1 MRLLRY
7 STFAA
12 AMLAVAAAGSA
23 SAASHQVKML
33 NSGAMGIM
41 TFEPAFIKVK
51 PGDSVTFVPTAM
63 GHNAESIAGL
73 IPAAAT
79 PFKGAI
85 NQALR
90 VTFTKPGLY
99 AYKCTPHLS
108 LGMVGLV
115 EVASAAN
122 KPAVA
127 AGADKLPPLAKG
139 RMTKL
144 LAQVN

>member
-1 MRLLRY
+1 MKLSRY
-7 STFAA
+7 SISAA
-12 AMLAVAAAGSA
+12 ALLIVAAIAPARAAGY
-23 SAASHQVKML
+23 QVKML

-63 GHNAESIAGL
+63 GHNAESLAGL

-99 AYKCTPHLS
+99 AYKCTPHLG

-122 KPAVA
+122 KPAIA
-127 AGADKLPPLAKG
+127 IAADKLPPLAKA
-139 RMTKL
+139 RMAKL
-144 LAQVN
+144 LAQAN